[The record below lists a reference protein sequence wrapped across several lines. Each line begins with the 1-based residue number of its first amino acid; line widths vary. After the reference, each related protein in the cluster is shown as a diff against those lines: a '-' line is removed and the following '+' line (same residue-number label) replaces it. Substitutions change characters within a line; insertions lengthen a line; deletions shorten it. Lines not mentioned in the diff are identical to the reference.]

1 MDIITAYT
9 WAAPQR
15 ALALC
20 GPFLQDSDLAELGVT
35 RQPAE
40 RERRLAARALL
51 RGLLRRVAGP
61 GPAAAAIRRS
71 PFGAPELG
79 DGCGWSVNV
88 SHTRGLVAAAVSRGA
103 QVGMDVERHDDAL
116 DHAAVAQRFFHASEC
131 ADLARLSRDGD
142 EGRTRFFA
150 LWTGKEA
157 VAKALGMGLERELPM
172 KSFSLQWPAEGADP
186 HRVSVHGAPVRPDGL
201 RVRSVRTLPAPDG
214 FHAALALAEVEGAAP
229 EAAPTFVELGHG

>member
-1 MDIITAYT
+1 MDLTTAYT
-9 WAAPQR
+9 WAAPQQ
-15 ALALC
+15 ALALG
-20 GPFLQDSDLAELGVT
+20 GPLLQDSDLAELGVT

-61 GPAAAAIRRS
+61 GPAAAAIGRS

-79 DGCGWSVNV
+79 DGGGWSVNV
-88 SHTRGLVAAAVSRGA
+88 SHTRGLVAVAVGCGVR
-103 QVGMDVERHDDAL
+103 VGLDVERHDGSL
-116 DHAAVAQRFFHASEC
+116 DHAAVAQRFFHANEC
-131 ADLARLSRDGD
+131 AELARLNGP
-142 EGRTRFFA
+142 EGRARFFA

-186 HRVSVHGAPVRPDGL
+186 QRLSVHGAPVRPDGL
-201 RVRSVRTLPAPDG
+201 RVRSVRTLAAPAG
-214 FHAALALAEVEGAAP
+214 FHAALALAGEENAAP
-229 EAAPTFVELGHG
+229 DAAPTFVELAHG

>member
-1 MDIITAYT
+1 MDITTAYT

-88 SHTRGLVAAAVSRGA
+88 SHTRGLVAAAVGRASR
-103 QVGMDVERHDDAL
+103 VGLDVERHDDSL

-131 ADLARLSRDGD
+131 AELARLNRD
-142 EGRTRFFA
+142 EGRARFFA

-172 KSFSLQWPAEGADP
+172 KSFSLQWPAEGEDP
-186 HRVSVHGAPVRPDGL
+186 LRWSVHGAPLRPDGL

-214 FHAALALAEVEGAAP
+214 FHAALALAGVGGAAP
-229 EAAPTFVELGHG
+229 EAAPMFVELGHG